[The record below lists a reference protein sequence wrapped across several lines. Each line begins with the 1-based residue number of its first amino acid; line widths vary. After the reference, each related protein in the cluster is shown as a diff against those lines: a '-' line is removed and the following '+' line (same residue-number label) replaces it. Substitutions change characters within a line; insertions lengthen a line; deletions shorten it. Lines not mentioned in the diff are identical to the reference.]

1 MLLMVVIV
9 VGSWTAFMV
18 VVVVVTMRLRTW
30 RMTGMMCWRDRRA
43 MMVLYGRGWR
53 FTRHSLMMVIVAIG
67 SSTSSWRTALR
78 SNIIVFHTV
87 DVLTRLRDF
96 WIGHKDDIV
105 ILGDISR
112 RWTGHINGRVF
123 IEVDVFLFMSVGIE
137 VMVIFEV
144 FERWGASQASA
155 DISTDAVHLR

>member
-1 MLLMVVIV
+1 MLLVVMVV
-9 VGSWTAFMV
+9 VGRRDALM
-18 VVVVVTMRLRTW
+18 VVVVTMRPRTCL
-30 RMTGMMCWRDRRA
+30 MMGLMCWPDRRA
-43 MMVLYGRGWR
+43 MMALYDRKGG
-53 FTRHSLMMVIVAIG
+53 FTRRSRVMVIVAIG
-67 SSTSSWRTALR
+67 SSTSSWRRALR

-155 DISTDAVHLR
+155 DISTDAVHSR